1 MSNKDNDGEWQHQ
14 LQKHIILLADSM
26 SCRNPQSHWLISS
39 EPRQSTRFANREMVK
54 GSLTDRGL
62 PHSVFSWGPEV
73 KSSPLF
79 CKWRKLRTK
88 KGEGNGQ
95 RHHDKRHYPGFKP
108 NPPLSVLVTNTLL
121 CFSSLLLSHLV
132 DRSHVLHW
140 GVSLRTQCS
149 SLDFHWWIGF
159 YWTSDHPCSSF
170 QHLIGLRVTC

>member
-1 MSNKDNDGEWQHQ
+1 
-14 LQKHIILLADSM
+14 
-26 SCRNPQSHWLISS
+26 
-39 EPRQSTRFANREMVK
+39 MVK

-88 KGEGNGQ
+88 KGEGTRQ
-95 RHHDKRHYPGFKP
+95 RHHYKRHYPGFKQ

-121 CFSSLLLSHLV
+121 YFSSLLLSHLV

-159 YWTSDHPCSSF
+159 YWMSDHPSSSF
-170 QHLIGLRVTC
+170 QHLIGLSIWESLVDVSLPHYCCYGTVDCSTSWFTMYWPTLQTW